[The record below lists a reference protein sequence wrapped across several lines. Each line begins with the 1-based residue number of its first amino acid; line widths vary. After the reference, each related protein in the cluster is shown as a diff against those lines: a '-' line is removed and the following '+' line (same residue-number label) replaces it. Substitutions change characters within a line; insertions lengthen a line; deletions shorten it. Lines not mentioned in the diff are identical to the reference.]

1 MRKGRGQKEKEQQ
14 IAQEEEL
21 HAQKEKQIEKA
32 REMATVYDYQG
43 AIDLLKGIEGY
54 ENDEELLKA
63 LADFESAKSTLISVD
78 VMKIPHIYIGSVCV
92 DPEYTFS
99 KKILPGFPR

>member
-1 MRKGRGQKEKEQQ
+1 MLFLVLIGCIWGVAAGIRFGIVRKAEDRKEKEQQ

-32 REMATVYDYQG
+32 REMATVYATG
-43 AIDLLKGIEGY
+43 EFDLLKGIEGY

-78 VMKIPHIYIGSVCV
+78 AMRSA
-92 DPEYTFS
+92 D
-99 KKILPGFPR
+99 